1 MKYYSIIKKKEYL
14 PFAATWMDLDGVT
27 LSEISQTK
35 TNTVWYHLYVE
46 SNKYNKL
53 MNITKENIE
62 NKLMVTNGEREGRR
76 GSIGVED
83 QEVQTFMYKIRIY
96 CTTRGI

>member
-1 MKYYSIIKKKEYL
+1 M
-14 PFAATWMDLDGVT
+14 
-27 LSEISQTK
+27 
-35 TNTVWYHLYVE
+35 E